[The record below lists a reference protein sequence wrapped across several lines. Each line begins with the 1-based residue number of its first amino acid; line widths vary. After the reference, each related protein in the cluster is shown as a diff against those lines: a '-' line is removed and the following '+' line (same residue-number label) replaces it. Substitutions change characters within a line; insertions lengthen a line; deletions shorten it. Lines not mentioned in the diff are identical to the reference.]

1 MTVSADAQSR
11 MQGTAAS
18 GFESV
23 SQVYEPGPEVET
35 MAEENTHSASTVL
48 LWCFIES
55 VSPIVP
61 RRNSCPVLLPVAT
74 GASASASS
82 RPSATTLCPT
92 SPS

>member
-35 MAEENTHSASTVL
+35 MAEENTRLRVHGASLVFHRIGKSDSAASQQL
-48 LWCFIES
+48 S
-55 VSPIVP
+55 
-61 RRNSCPVLLPVAT
+61 
-74 GASASASS
+74 GASAGTYSGASP
-82 RPSATTLCPT
+82 RPFVTMICPT
-92 SPS
+92 LPS